1 MSPSAWDKQ
10 AGGEGPG
17 FLAGPGLSW
26 PAGCV
31 QFTTYTPPRTF
42 NPSRPTQ
49 PPPSTP
55 SSPGP
60 STFLGRQRRTPRRP
74 RSGPPGGWL
83 VAPATLHRS
92 EGGPWRGTLARRP
105 SQLLAAGLLLAALGP
120 RACAGP
126 AAMLCAMRRCWGHCV
141 AAPQRE
147 PGPGDLTRLCSRAW
161 PPRRAS
167 RVMRAVEDAAIE
179 LAPVLPCKQQQ
190 PCAGAGRGMQHLQSA
205 CLAARTLSSSP
216 APRSRTARM
225 RRRLSPSD

>member
-1 MSPSAWDKQ
+1 MMQRSAD
-10 AGGEGPG
+10 
-17 FLAGPGLSW
+17 
-26 PAGCV
+26 AGCGPV
-31 QFTTYTPPRTF
+31 YYLHASENF
-42 NPSRPTQ
+42 Q
-49 PPPSTP
+49 PESPHTPSTP
-55 SSPGP
+55 PSPGP

-126 AAMLCAMRRCWGHCV
+126 AAMLCAMRRGWGHCV
-141 AAPQRE
+141 AAPRLP
-147 PGPGDLTRLCSRAW
+147 PGPGDLTRLCSCAW

-190 PCAGAGRGMQHLQSA
+190 PCAVAGRGMRHLQSA
-205 CLAARTLSSSP
+205 CLAAR
-216 APRSRTARM
+216 APSV
-225 RRRLSPSD
+225 S

>member
-1 MSPSAWDKQ
+1 MMQRSA
-10 AGGEGPG
+10 E
-17 FLAGPGLSW
+17 
-26 PAGCV
+26 AGCV
-31 QFTTYTPPRTF
+31 QFTTHTPARNF
-42 NPSRPTQ
+42 NPNRPTHHQ
-49 PPPSTP
+49 PPP
-55 SSPGP
+55 SPGP

-92 EGGPWRGTLARRP
+92 DGGPWRGTLARRP

-126 AAMLCAMRRCWGHCV
+126 AAMLCAMRRGWGHCV
-141 AAPQRE
+141 AAPRLP
-147 PGPGDLTRLCSRAW
+147 PGPGDLTRLCSCAW

-190 PCAGAGRGMQHLQSA
+190 PCAGAGRGMRHLQSA

-225 RRRLSPSD
+225 RRRLSRSD